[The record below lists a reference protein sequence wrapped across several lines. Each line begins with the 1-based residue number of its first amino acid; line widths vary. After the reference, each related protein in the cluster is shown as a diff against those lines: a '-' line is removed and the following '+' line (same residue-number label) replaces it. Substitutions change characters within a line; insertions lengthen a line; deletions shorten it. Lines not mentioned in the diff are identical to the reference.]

1 MNENIK
7 LINHSSLYLN
17 CNENVRIL
25 SDPWYDGFAFDGGWS
40 LLYHNE
46 VSSIE
51 NLLNNTDYIYISH
64 EHPDHFSISFF
75 KKFLKLIKEKKIKI
89 LFQKT
94 SDKRVEKFLSEKLNL
109 EVIILENFK
118 TIEISGQ
125 KITLISCGSI
135 DSSLIVETD
144 NCYHINLNDCDF
156 INKELKRIKKFLKN
170 KKKIIIY
177 LQFSY
182 ATHRS
187 DEEWLKKA
195 AEFKLKNLVNVYNI
209 FNADLIIPFASF
221 IYFSNSENFHL
232 NKHMNNVEITS
243 KFLTL
248 NRINHCM
255 LNPELAEINI
265 EKLINNEEERIKITK
280 SSSKFWDYKF
290 KNIKP
295 KNEINNISEISDE
308 TKTDFL
314 KRIKNQNSLSL
325 LFFIRLIS
333 FKYFFGDIV
342 FHLKDTNE
350 IYKVNFFKITKV
362 ENFLIEKI
370 DIEMFSRRFYFL
382 LKYPYGIETLSVN
395 GCFFEK
401 KKNSF
406 EKMIRSLGFIS
417 LNQTNN
423 GITIS
428 SIFTRNII
436 NKIFSTFLRLKL
448 KNS

>member
-1 MNENIK
+1 
-7 LINHSSLYLN
+7 
-17 CNENVRIL
+17 
-25 SDPWYDGFAFDGGWS
+25 
-40 LLYHNE
+40 
-46 VSSIE
+46 
-51 NLLNNTDYIYISH
+51 
-64 EHPDHFSISFF
+64 
-75 KKFLKLIKEKKIKI
+75 
-89 LFQKT
+89 
-94 SDKRVEKFLSEKLNL
+94 
-109 EVIILENFK
+109 
-118 TIEISGQ
+118 
-125 KITLISCGSI
+125 
-135 DSSLIVETD
+135 
-144 NCYHINLNDCDF
+144 
-156 INKELKRIKKFLKN
+156 
-170 KKKIIIY
+170 
-177 LQFSY
+177 
-182 ATHRS
+182 
-187 DEEWLKKA
+187 
-195 AEFKLKNLVNVYNI
+195 
-209 FNADLIIPFASF
+209 
-221 IYFSNSENFHL
+221 
-232 NKHMNNVEITS
+232 MNNVEITS

-295 KNEINNISEISDE
+295 KNEKNNISEISDE

-401 KKNSF
+401 KK
-406 EKMIRSLGFIS
+406 K
-417 LNQTNN
+417 
-423 GITIS
+423 
-428 SIFTRNII
+428 
-436 NKIFSTFLRLKL
+436 
-448 KNS
+448 

>member
-1 MNENIK
+1 MIENIK

-46 VSSIE
+46 ESSIE

-75 KKFLKLIKEKKIKI
+75 KKFSKLIKQKKIKI
-89 LFQKT
+89 IFQKT

-135 DSSLIVETD
+135 DSSLIVETE
-144 NCYHINLNDCDF
+144 NCYHVNLNDCDF
-156 INKELKRIKKFLKN
+156 IDKELKRIKKFLKN
-170 KKKIIIY
+170 NKKIIIY

-248 NRINHCM
+248 KRINHCV
-255 LNPELAEINI
+255 LNPELAEISI
-265 EKLINNEEERIKITK
+265 KKLINTEEERIKITK
-280 SSSKFWDYKF
+280 SSSNFWDHKF

-295 KNEINNISEISDE
+295 KNEINNLYEISEE
-308 TKTDFL
+308 TKNDFL
-314 KRIKNQNSLSL
+314 KRIKNQNSLLL
-325 LFFIRLIS
+325 LFFVRLIS
-333 FKYFFGDIV
+333 FKYFFGDV
-342 FHLKDTNE
+342 LFHLKDTNE
-350 IYKVNFFKITKV
+350 IYKVNFFRITKV
-362 ENFLIEKI
+362 ENILLEKI
-370 DIEMFSRRFYFL
+370 DIEMLSRRFYFL

-395 GCFFEK
+395 GCFLEK

-406 EKMIRSLGFIS
+406 EKMIRSLGFTS

-428 SIFTRNII
+428 SIFTRNIL